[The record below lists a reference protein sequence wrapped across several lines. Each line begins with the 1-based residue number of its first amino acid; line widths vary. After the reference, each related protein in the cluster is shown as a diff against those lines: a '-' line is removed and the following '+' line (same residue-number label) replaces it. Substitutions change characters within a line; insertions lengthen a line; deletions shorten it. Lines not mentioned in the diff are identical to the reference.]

1 MRMAEALPLPT
12 PGPRDPA
19 PVTIA
24 ILPRSRSATGVESSW
39 APIMPSARRVRLA
52 SGLVLF
58 TYVTLHLANH
68 ALGLVS
74 LDAMESGR
82 VYFLALWRNPLG
94 SLLLYSAW
102 TVHVALAF
110 WSLYQRRT
118 LRMPFWEAAQLG
130 LGLVIPP
137 LLVSHIIGTRLT
149 WQVYGVEDAYS
160 RVALVLWALSGEH
173 GRRQILIVVI
183 AWVHAMIGLHSIVKL
198 RPWYPRAAPW
208 LLGGVVLIPVLAILG
223 FVSGGR
229 EAAELARDPAVRA
242 QMLWHGRA
250 PLTAEESA
258 TLSRVREVALS
269 GYAIVLC
276 AVLLARGLRSVVQ
289 RRRGMIRVTYPDGRR
304 VIVPAGLSVLEIS
317 RYGRVPH
324 ASVCGG
330 RGRCSTCR
338 VRVLAARP
346 QPQPGDA
353 ESRVLRRLGVPD
365 DVRLACQ
372 LRPTSDLTVTP
383 LLPATATAADGR
395 PAGEA
400 HKGREQEVVVLFA
413 DLRRFTRLAEH
424 RLPYDVVFFLNRY
437 FEAVGGA
444 VQRTGGVANQYTGD
458 GVMALFGLDAGPEE
472 GCRQA
477 VAAAGEM
484 VRSVATLSEALAA
497 DLAEPLRIGI
507 GIHTGP
513 AVVGRMGYGEAIY
526 LTAVGDTVHVASRL
540 EALTKDYD
548 CELVVSEAVARRAGV
563 TTAGLPRHELTLRN
577 RAEPLAVLVVKSAV
591 ALAPS
596 EAPRMADDTHTH
608 TAKR

>member
-1 MRMAEALPLPT
+1 MLS
-12 PGPRDPA
+12 
-19 PVTIA
+19 V
-24 ILPRSRSATGVESSW
+24 
-39 APIMPSARRVRLA
+39 RRVRLA
-52 SGLVLF
+52 SGLVMF

-74 LDAMESGR
+74 LEAMESGR
-82 VYFLALWRNPLG
+82 VYFLALWRNPIG
-94 SLLLYSAW
+94 SLVLYSAW
-102 TVHVALAF
+102 TSHVALAF
-110 WSLYQRRT
+110 WALYQRRT
-118 LRMPFWEAAQLG
+118 LRMPFWEATQLG
-130 LGLVIPP
+130 LGLAIPP
-137 LLVSHIIGTRLT
+137 LLVSHIVGTRLT

-160 RVALVLWALSGEH
+160 RVALVLWALSPEA
-173 GRRQILIVVI
+173 GRRQMLISMI

-198 RPWYPRAAPW
+198 RAWYPRAAAW

-229 EAAELARDPAVRA
+229 QAATLARDPAIRA

-250 PLTAEESA
+250 PLTPPETAALE
-258 TLSRVREVALS
+258 RVRNTGLY
-269 GYAIVLC
+269 GYTSVLC
-276 AVLLARGLRSVVQ
+276 AVLVARGVRSVVQ
-289 RRRGMIRVTYPDGRR
+289 RRRGMIRVTYSDGRR
-304 VIVPAGLSVLEIS
+304 VVVPVGLSVLEIS
-317 RYGRVPH
+317 RSARIPH

-338 VRVLAARP
+338 VRILSPRS
-346 QPQPGDA
+346 QPPPRDA

-372 LRPTSDLTVTP
+372 LRPISDLTVTP

-395 PAGEA
+395 PTGEA
-400 HKGREQEVVVLFA
+400 HSGREQEVVVLFA

-458 GVMALFGLDAGPEE
+458 GVMALFGLETGPEE

-477 VAAAGEM
+477 LAAAAEM

-548 CELVVSEAVARRAGV
+548 CELVVSEAVARRAGLP
-563 TTAGLPRHELTLRN
+563 TAGFPRHELTLRN
-577 RAEPLAVLVVKSAV
+577 RAEPLAVLVVKSSAAV
-591 ALAPS
+591 AAS
-596 EAPRMADDTHTH
+596 RAPRPAADGPGAHN
-608 TAKR
+608 